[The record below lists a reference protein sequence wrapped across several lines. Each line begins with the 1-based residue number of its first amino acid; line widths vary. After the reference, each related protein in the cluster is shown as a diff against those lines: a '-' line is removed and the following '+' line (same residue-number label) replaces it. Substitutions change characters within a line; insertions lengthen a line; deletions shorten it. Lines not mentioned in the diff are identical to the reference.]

1 MTPREK
7 RPNATKLTL
16 YVDEEVIIKAKQEAI
31 ARKTS
36 LSEMVETLLRKELKM
51 SKNN

>member
-7 RPNATKLTL
+7 RPSATKLTL
-16 YVDEEVIIKAKQEAI
+16 YVDEDVIIKAKQEAI

-36 LSEMVETLLRKELKM
+36 VSEMVERLLRQELNIKGD
-51 SKNN
+51 